1 MHFEIL
7 GSRTAAQIPT
17 LRRGP
22 LAPSRS
28 ASADALNALASTKWP
43 LTSNFIRFFLLLSFG
58 YFGYGFV
65 NLVYVYTNPT
75 LRTREKEL
83 SS

>member
-28 ASADALNALASTKWP
+28 ASADALNALTSTKWREAAP
-43 LTSNFIRFFLLLSFG
+43 FLIPAYSVDIERFSLLKYKRL
-58 YFGYGFV
+58 
-65 NLVYVYTNPT
+65 LQID
-75 LRTREKEL
+75 K
-83 SS
+83 

>member
-7 GSRTAAQIPT
+7 GSRTAVQIPT

-22 LAPSRS
+22 PAPSRS

-43 LTSNFIRFFLLLSFG
+43 ASSSLTNVLRIYMNKHINNLLILFS
-58 YFGYGFV
+58 V
-65 NLVYVYTNPT
+65 V
-75 LRTREKEL
+75 
-83 SS
+83 